1 MRPMSDKEIR
11 KLRRIDLLELL
22 IEECKENKRLK
33 RESEQLKQELQK
45 AKKQLQS
52 KRIAIKEAGS
62 IAEASLR
69 LSGVFEAAQDAAN
82 VYLANVKKLAAAQEG
97 GSGDATVFP
106 GTGSGDADG
115 GSAGEVSTT

>member
-1 MRPMSDKEIR
+1 MSDKELR
-11 KLRRIDLLELL
+11 KLRRMDLLELL
-22 IEECKENKRLK
+22 IEERKENERLK

-97 GSGDATVFP
+97 GSGDETVFP
-106 GTGSGDADG
+106 GTGCGDADG
-115 GSAGEVSTT
+115 GSALEVSTT